1 MANSLDKELAAFEAL
16 RPSLVKDEGR
26 FAVVAGDKL
35 LGIYDTFQDALSAGY
50 KERGLEPF
58 LVKQINTVE
67 VVANFSRNLLV
78 A

>member
-1 MANSLDKELAAFEAL
+1 MANSLDKEHAAFERL

-26 FAVVAGDKL
+26 FAVLAGDTL
-35 LGIYDTFQDALSAGY
+35 LGVFDTFQDALSAGY
-50 KERGLEPF
+50 KEQGLKPF
-58 LVKQINTVE
+58 LVKQINSVE